1 MGCIMIAEGFLG
13 TRADIIIDVV
23 MTVSG
28 FLPAIMMYTFYLAAK
43 GKHQLHKNLQL
54 VILLLVTILVVALE
68 VDVRS
73 GDLQAAG
80 ALSAYHDTI
89 VLRVLF
95 IIHLIFA
102 TTTFIGWIWLVIK
115 SAKIYPKHFG
125 SFNHKKW
132 GKILF
137 IDVVLT
143 VVTGWMMYIMVF
155 AL

>member
-1 MGCIMIAEGFLG
+1 MIAEGFLG
-13 TRADIIIDVV
+13 TRADLIIDLV

-28 FLPAIMMYTFYLAAK
+28 FLPAIMMFTFYLAAR
-43 GKHQLHKNLQL
+43 GKRKLHKNIQL
-54 VILLLVTILVVALE
+54 GLLLLVTFLVVALE

-80 ALSAYHDTI
+80 ALSAYHDSMI
-89 VLRVLF
+89 LSVVF
-95 IIHLIFA
+95 IIHLLFA
-102 TTTFIGWIWLVIK
+102 TTTFVGWIWLVVK
-115 SAKIYPKHFG
+115 SAKLYPKGFK

-137 IDVVLT
+137 VDVVLT
-143 VVTGWMMYIMVF
+143 VITGWILYIMVF